1 MVMDMTNFSRW
12 DREFRSQNL
21 YAFNRN
27 PNGLLWLKV
36 RAVCRSKQLN
46 QFTKNNG
53 IVLSSTKIGDKNVEL
68 FEKLEKDSYTAMQ
81 MLDSFLKAREHEWY
95 TALNINESQLRNDLY
110 KVHHY
115 TWGGDRNNSL
125 DKYLVSRYVKTISS
139 FDDLVLRQSEIA
151 DNAWNYV
158 QTSWYNNWTS
168 YLIEM
173 SFKRHVKVISAV
185 GEIKSV
191 DFFIDNYPVD
201 LKVTFFPKGYLAEK
215 LKTKLGKTEI
225 SWLREKAKATGVT
238 FNAKEPESQQSYTI
252 MEKLSVL
259 GYDDIISELKSKQ
272 REVITEAQANTVG
285 LMTWLYASQGEM
297 RFGAENRLYVILVDT
312 NDLSQSWKMKRAFPL
327 IEPKIKDYL
336 DGFNGSSLKKIDFEY
351 AGKSYSSLADVI
363 FVVKE

>member
-1 MVMDMTNFSRW
+1 M
-12 DREFRSQNL
+12 
-21 YAFNRN
+21 
-27 PNGLLWLKV
+27 
-36 RAVCRSKQLN
+36 
-46 QFTKNNG
+46 
-53 IVLSSTKIGDKNVEL
+53 
-68 FEKLEKDSYTAMQ
+68 
-81 MLDSFLKAREHEWY
+81 
-95 TALNINESQLRNDLY
+95 
-110 KVHHY
+110 
-115 TWGGDRNNSL
+115 
-125 DKYLVSRYVKTISS
+125 
-139 FDDLVLRQSEIA
+139 
-151 DNAWNYV
+151 
-158 QTSWYNNWTS
+158 
-168 YLIEM
+168 
-173 SFKRHVKVISAV
+173 
-185 GEIKSV
+185 
-191 DFFIDNYPVD
+191 
-201 LKVTFFPKGYLAEK
+201 TFFPKGYLAEK